1 MLPFDSMREAYLVI
15 VSLLPNVV
23 VDGLN
28 VEVKLRVSL
37 LFRFGNPWCGLL
49 IPSCSKN

>member
-1 MLPFDSMREAYLVI
+1 MREAYLVI

-28 VEVKLRVSL
+28 VEVKLNVSL
-37 LFRFGNPWCGLL
+37 TLL
-49 IPSCSKN
+49 LQAWVWLVNTKL